1 MQYKTDEEILYSCFL
16 KLGQDGKSKNNIVP
30 ASEDKTLI
38 AGITSSVSLMITRLA
53 SDDIMLSTI
62 DIQKYLQS
70 SKGIYLQYL
79 TIRRRNPGCISNSL
93 ISSMDNLVHA
103 MSHHEAEMISTLR
116 TQEKNG
122 EYIDIQSIFD
132 NKKNLKRLKETNAR
146 TIVADALKDPNMP
159 VDFMPIY
166 YMTASGKRFH
176 HRDCP
181 YCRNKMLEAA
191 TIEEI
196 KERKLSPCKC
206 LESLQSAD
214 GVDRTSVTAFVDES
228 IHPVRWNEKGRKG
241 KAGSFSYII
250 CWGDLKDEG
259 QISDKNLIAQGV
271 DFISEHEKL
280 ERITESAVGKVLM
293 TLAYDCEYIG
303 HVHIY
308 TDNISVAD
316 HWTDLAIN
324 SRLAKCFMSVK
335 VSHITRDKNTRA
347 DKLGRTR
354 MLLDMPMDTYKSM
367 VKSDIKIKELE
378 KKIRRLE
385 EEKKT
390 LTLAKSGTEESV
402 LRGSRETMV
411 ETVAPQQSDTGASV
425 RSFFTALFRSIR
437 DRFMV
442 PTVSE
447 EALNN

>member
-1 MQYKTDEEILYSCFL
+1 MQFKTDEEILYSCYL
-16 KLGQDGKSKNNIVP
+16 KLGQGGNSKNNTVP

-38 AGITSSVSLMITRLA
+38 AGITPNVSLMITRLA
-53 SDDIMLSTI
+53 SDDMMLSTI

-70 SKGIYLQYL
+70 SKGMYLQYL

-93 ISSMDNLVHA
+93 ISSMDRLIKA
-103 MSHHEAEMISTLR
+103 MSHQEAKMISILR
-116 TQEKNG
+116 MQETNG

-132 NKKNLKRLKETNAR
+132 NTKNLKRLKNTNAR
-146 TIVADALKDPNMP
+146 TIVADALNDPGKSA
-159 VDFMPIY
+159 DFMPIY
-166 YMTASGKRFH
+166 YMTASGKKFH
-176 HRDCP
+176 HKECP
-181 YCRNKMLEAA
+181 YCKNKKLEAA

-206 LESLQSAD
+206 LESLQTAN
-214 GVDRTSVTAFVDES
+214 GVDRASVTAFVDES

-250 CWGDLKDEG
+250 CWGDLKDER

-308 TDNISVAD
+308 TDNKSVVD
-316 HWTDLAIN
+316 HSTDMAIN
-324 SRLAKCFMSVK
+324 SKLSRGFMSVK
-335 VSHITRDKNTRA
+335 VSHIPRYRNTKA

-354 MLLDMPMDTYKSM
+354 MLLDMPMDTYQSM
-367 VKSDIKIKELE
+367 VKSDSRIKELE
-378 KKIRRLE
+378 KKIRRME
-385 EEKKT
+385 EEKMALVKT
-390 LTLAKSGTEESV
+390 GSDAPNMKES
-402 LRGSRETMV
+402 SEPKV
-411 ETVAPQQSDTGASV
+411 ETVVPSKPDKRFAV
-425 RSFFTALFRSIR
+425 RSFFTRLICSIR
-437 DRFMV
+437 GHFAV
-442 PTVSE
+442 PTPSE
-447 EALNN
+447 EALNT